1 MSAPGHE
8 ADIQIAAS
16 KGPLLGVR
24 ADQSQQI
31 AIASMVYTIS
41 IWLLPAIIAIT
52 LHEAAHAFVARS
64 LGDDTASRL
73 GRVTLN
79 PLKHIDPFGT
89 ILLPGLLLLA
99 QSPFLFGYAKPVPVN
114 FAALRSPRRDMVLVA
129 AAGPATNIALAVV
142 AALGFHLLGTLPA
155 NAVQWTAENLKNA
168 IILNVILAVFNM
180 FPLPP
185 LDGGRIAVGLL
196 PNFLALPLARLER
209 YGMAILIG
217 LLIVLP
223 LLGSQ
228 TGVDLSF
235 VSRWISTATE
245 AMLTLI
251 LKLTGN
257 I

>member
-1 MSAPGHE
+1 MA
-8 ADIQIAAS
+8 
-16 KGPLLGVR
+16 
-24 ADQSQQI
+24 
-31 AIASMVYTIS
+31 YTIS

-114 FAALRSPRRDMVLVA
+114 FRALRNPRRDMVLVA

-196 PNFLALPLARLER
+196 PNFLAVPLARLER

-217 LLIVLP
+217 LLILLP